1 MVIESRENTLL
12 ILYIKD
18 FDDSKRIV
26 KRGRDCSWRK
36 NILKETLIL
45 SLGKGAFLVNL

>member
-1 MVIESRENTLL
+1 M
-12 ILYIKD
+12 ILKE
-18 FDDSKRIV
+18 FF

-36 NILKETLIL
+36 NILKEMLIL